1 MEEFVYS
8 FKKWKPYDNL
18 YRKKGENLVKG
29 ENNLNHKDLFRYTFE
44 CFEKNINLMMKKV
57 VYT

>member
-8 FKKWKPYDNL
+8 FKKWKPYGNL

-29 ENNLNHKDLFRYTFE
+29 ERYTFE